1 MDPSLAKRFRSGRP
15 CLDFAHTA
23 ATTEWIEPELVYDT
37 ASLERW
43 LGHVLGRATVHAEDA
58 DVVAAHA
65 LRAAVLRLARAR
77 VGGDDLP
84 AADVRTVNTVGA
96 QPPPIPQLTVAGSAA
111 PLVLTAAAGLSA
123 IARDAIDLFG
133 GPLGHRV
140 RECAAADCAYL
151 FVDTSRPGTRRWC
164 SMERCGNL
172 AKIHTHRGAK
182 AGRSGAEVPSETVGP

>member
-1 MDPSLAKRFRSGRP
+1 MSEARLDPSLAKRFRSGRP

-23 ATTEWIEPELVYDT
+23 ATGEWVEPELVYDA

-43 LGHVLGRATVHAEDA
+43 LGHVLGQVTVHATA
-58 DVVAAHA
+58 SDVVTAHT

-77 VGGDDLP
+77 SAGQELDPD
-84 AADVRTVNTVGA
+84 DVRTVNTFA
-96 QPPPIPQLTVAGSAA
+96 AAAPPVPQLTPAGLGAPPTVASS
-111 PLVLTAAAGLSA
+111 AGLSA

-133 GPLGHRV
+133 GPLGHRI

-172 AKIHTHRGAK
+172 AKIRTHRDARISGPAK
-182 AGRSGAEVPSETVGP
+182 TDR